1 MAPLSDTDIFVCNE
15 DLMIKTILLD
25 LMFPH
30 SKSDYLHKCFHP
42 FTLVGEYVFEKL
54 SKTVKRPKR
63 GSKCY
68 LKRLQRYL

>member
-42 FTLVGEYVFEKL
+42 FTLVSEYVFEKL
-54 SKTVKRPKR
+54 S
-63 GSKCY
+63 
-68 LKRLQRYL
+68 